1 MVTITI
7 TSPSAI
13 CVEAKVLFAAKLVA
27 EQEKSSH
34 NNTNKKQINPKSLSK
49 LLGFIQIQQLE
60 IVNGGGNFGRS

>member
-1 MVTITI
+1 MATITI

-34 NNTNKKQINPKSLSK
+34 NNNQKQINPKSLSR